1 MTTCHQTLPPCGIG
15 QGVLPLHSPLLPQ
28 SLLLSH
34 PLPSDMLKFSRSLR
48 TTQVRTGSNRI
59 AAGTIR
65 RGDGSA
71 SLPTPHTPVA
81 TLPCAR
87 QGTEEHAQ
95 DHSQFVCAGQTHT
108 ASECRGRN
116 SVCGVRT
123 ATRHSLP
130 GTVRHPARRSVQSR
144 IMGEC
149 HHTRCGGETVGGRT
163 RHHLSVPPRGSAR
176 STPCAKAQHRPRS
189 TRLGPI
195 LSDR

>member
-71 SLPTPHTPVA
+71 SLPTPPHAGRHVA
-81 TLPCAR
+81 VCQNTLR
-87 QGTEEHAQ
+87 TTVK
-95 DHSQFVCAGQTHT
+95 VCAGQTHT

-130 GTVRHPARRSVQSR
+130 GTVRHPARRNNRSVQSR

-176 STPCAKAQHRPRS
+176 STVCK
-189 TRLGPI
+189 GPAPSA
-195 LSDR
+195 LHTPWTDPLR